1 MRILHLLPTN
11 RFSGAENV
19 ACQIIGLFSGNPDY
33 EMAYCSPE
41 GPIREEVEGRDIRF
55 IGLESFSRKQIKKAI
70 KEFKPDLI
78 HAHDM
83 RATLVSAMVSANLPV
98 VSHIHCNAKGNN
110 KLSVRSVLYYLSSI
124 RCKHIIWVSKSSY
137 ENYCFHRQLS
147 RKSTILYNVIDED
160 DLRQRSKSC
169 DNQICSDVVYV
180 GRLAEEK
187 DPIRLISILRLVVD
201 ALPDVKV
208 AIVGSG
214 EMEGQ
219 TKAECHRLGLDGNV
233 SFTGF
238 VPNPSGILKSSKVMV
253 MTSIMEGTPMS
264 ILEAQALGIP
274 VVSTPVGGIVDVI
287 TDGENGFLSD
297 EDSVLA
303 ERIIDL
309 VSSETLFE
317 KMSSDSLEK
326 SHKYNDIEAYRQT
339 LDCIYKQSV
348 SLSNQ

>member
-1 MRILHLLPTN
+1 MRVLHLLPTN

-19 ACQIIGLFSGNPDY
+19 ACQIISLFSGDPSY
-33 EMAYCSPE
+33 EMAYCSLE
-41 GPIREEVEGRDIRF
+41 GPIRKEVEGRKIRF
-55 IGLESFSRKQIKKAI
+55 IGLESFSKKQIKRAI

-78 HAHDM
+78 QAHDM
-83 RATLVSAMVSANLPV
+83 RATLMSAVISGNLPV

-110 KLSVRSVLYYLSSI
+110 RLSVRSVLYYLSSLK
-124 RCKHIIWVSKSSY
+124 CAHVIWVSKSAY
-137 ENYCFHRQLS
+137 DNYFFHRQLS
-147 RKSTILYNVIDED
+147 QKSTILYNVIDED
-160 DLRQRSKSC
+160 DLRQRSESI
-169 DNQICSDVVYV
+169 DNQLCGDVVYV
-180 GRLAEEK
+180 GRLSEEK
-187 DPIRLISILRLVVD
+187 DPIRLMKILRLVAD
-201 ALPDVKV
+201 TLPEVKV

-214 EMEGQ
+214 EMEEQ

-253 MTSIMEGTPMS
+253 MTSVMEGTPMC

>member
-1 MRILHLLPTN
+1 MRILHILPTN

-19 ACQIIGLFSGNPDY
+19 ACQIIGFFSGNPDY

-41 GPIREEVEGRDIRF
+41 GPIRKEVEGKGIRF
-55 IGLESFSRKQIKKAI
+55 IGLESFTRKQIRKAI

-83 RATLVSAMVSANLPV
+83 RATLESSMICGNLPV

-110 KLSVRSVLYYLSSI
+110 KLSARSMLYYLSSLK
-124 RCKHIIWVSKSSY
+124 CKHVIWVSKSAYDSFY
-137 ENYCFHRQLS
+137 FHRRISQ
-147 RKSTILYNVIDED
+147 KSTILYNVIDEE
-160 DLRQRSKSC
+160 DLKQRSESF
-169 DNQICSDVVYV
+169 DNQLSSDVVYV
-180 GRLAEEK
+180 GRLSEEK
-187 DPIRLISILRLVVD
+187 DPIRLINILRLVAD

-214 EMEGQ
+214 DMEEQ
-219 TKAECHRLGLDGNV
+219 TKAECHRLGLDKNIT
-233 SFTGF
+233 FTGF
-238 VPNPSGILKSSKVMV
+238 IPNPSGIMKSSKVMV
-253 MTSIMEGTPMS
+253 MTSIMEGTPMC

-274 VVSTPVGGIVDVI
+274 VVSTPVGGIMDLI
-287 TDGENGFLSD
+287 FDGENGFLSN

-317 KMSSDSLEK
+317 KMSSDSLKK

-339 LDCIYKQSV
+339 LDYIYKQSV
-348 SLSNQ
+348 SPSNQ

>member
-11 RFSGAENV
+11 SFSGAENV

-33 EMAYCSPE
+33 DMAYCSPE
-41 GPIREEVEGRDIRF
+41 GPIHKEVEGRNIRF
-55 IGLESFSRKQIKKAI
+55 IGLESFSRKQIRKAI
-70 KEFKPDLI
+70 KEFKPDVI

-83 RATLVSAMVSANLPV
+83 RATLMSAVIKGNLPV

-110 KLSVRSVLYYLSSI
+110 RPSVRSVLYYLSSLK
-124 RCKHIIWVSKSSY
+124 CEHVLWVSKSAY
-137 ENYCFHRQLS
+137 DNYFFHRQLS
-147 RKSTILYNVIDED
+147 RKSTILYNVIDEV
-160 DLRQRSKSC
+160 DLKLRSESG
-169 DNQICSDVVYV
+169 DNQLCSDVVYV
-180 GRLAEEK
+180 GRLSAEK
-187 DPIRLISILRLVVD
+187 DPIRLMNILRSVAD

-214 EMEGQ
+214 EMEEQ

-238 VPNPSGILKSSKVMV
+238 IPNPSGILKSSKVMV

-339 LDCIYKQSV
+339 LDCIYKQSA